1 MARRKARSTL
11 EQRHENAMIRLE
23 IAQFRQSAA
32 MLEALPTF
40 AEDPDEK
47 VWSILT
53 GLDSKRP
60 YTESQLDS
68 LRASAQ
74 KLQYTCSGRG
84 ILQTLQDFIIGRK
97 ASIDPICPDET
108 VLDYW
113 KEWQEANNFDQRSKE
128 MIRRAYRDGETF
140 IRWFLPKSKED
151 HLRIRFVNPSEI
163 KTPLTIKPERSYGI
177 ETDIEDVEKVV
188 AYHRKYKRGLTDA
201 TEEIPAEEID
211 HVKIMVDSDVKRG
224 VSFFV
229 GIAKWMRQYELWLRD
244 RYMLNRVRHIWNVV
258 GKVQPGTSVT
268 SIKEKFTDVSRTTVT
283 GGEANKRQPKPGSIL
298 LNKNIEWDLK
308 NLNIRAQ
315 DTKDDGRLFQ
325 LMLGIGTGFPEYIVR
340 GDASNANYSSTMV
353 SESPFV
359 RAMESHQDFW
369 EIVFK
374 NIFKRV
380 IQHGISIAKIPKTIK
395 EQTVTF
401 NEKTGKDE
409 EKTEKIETSTDCMVN
424 FATLLH
430 RDLEKETKAF
440 AIHKQERWASNKT
453 ISEKLGYDTEF
464 EEKQIRREEEED
476 REREK
481 TRDDDE
487 QKRLKAQQFT
497 DDNRGAGRGN
507 NDNT

>member
-1 MARRKARSTL
+1 MARRKARNTL
-11 EQRHENAMIRLE
+11 AQRHENAAIRLE
-23 IAQFRQSAA
+23 IAQFRQTAA
-32 MLEALPTF
+32 MLEALPVF

-47 VWSILT
+47 VWTVLT
-53 GLDSKRP
+53 GMDSKRP
-60 YTESQLDS
+60 YTETQLNS

-97 ASIDPICPDET
+97 ASIDPVCPDET

-113 KEWQEANNFDQRSKE
+113 NEWQKVNNFDQRAKE
-128 MIRRAYRDGETF
+128 MIRRAFRDGEIF
-140 IRWFLPKSKED
+140 IRWFLPGSKED

-163 KTPLTIKPERSYGI
+163 KDPNQGKPEQSYGI
-177 ETDIEDVEKVV
+177 ETDPDDVEKIVN
-188 AYHRKYKRGLTDA
+188 YHRKYKRGRSDA
-201 TEEIPAEEID
+201 TEVIPGGEID
-211 HVKIMVDSDVKRG
+211 HVKILVDSDVKRG

-258 GKVQPGTSVT
+258 GKVQPGTSIDSV
-268 SIKEKFTDVSRTTVT
+268 KDKFTDVSRNATV
-283 GGEANKRQPKPGSIL
+283 GGEAKKRQPKPGSIL

-315 DTKDDGRLFQ
+315 DTKDDGRQFQ
-325 LMLGIGTGFPEYIVR
+325 LMIGIGTGFPEYVVR
-340 GDASNANYSSTMV
+340 ADASNANYASTMV

-369 EIVFK
+369 DLVFG
-374 NIFKRV
+374 NIYRRV
-380 IQHGISIAKIPKTIK
+380 IQHGISINKIPSKIK

-409 EKTEKIETSTDCMVN
+409 EKTETIATSTECTVN
-424 FATLLH
+424 FATLIH

-440 AIHKQERWASNKT
+440 QIHAEQRWASNKT
-453 ISEKLGYDTEF
+453 ISEKLGYDTEY
-464 EEKQIRREEEED
+464 EEEQIRREEEAD
-476 REREK
+476 LEREK
-481 TRDDDE
+481 ARDEIE
-487 QKRLKAQQFT
+487 QKRLKDQQFT
-497 DDNRGAGRGN
+497 DNNRGGGRG
-507 NDNT
+507 DNET